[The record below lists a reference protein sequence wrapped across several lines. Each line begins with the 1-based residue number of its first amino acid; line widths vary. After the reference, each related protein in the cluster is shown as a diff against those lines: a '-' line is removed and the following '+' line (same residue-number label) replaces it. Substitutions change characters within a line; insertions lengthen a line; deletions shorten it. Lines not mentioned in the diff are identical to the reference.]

1 MKERRNLRRKMAK
14 KPECTEQNGKCIE
27 MKARYIKEKP
37 TIIWLEQGNWYMM
50 KT

>member
-1 MKERRNLRRKMAK
+1 MAK
-14 KPECTEQNGKCIE
+14 KPESTGWNEKYIE

-37 TIIWLEQGNWYMM
+37 TIIWLKQGNWYMM